1 MVKPYTKKYRHEKT
15 GKTMSDNKPKLV
27 FNVSAQRQD
36 ANGSI
41 ARCKDAEL
49 ILDTR
54 LAGRND
60 ALNPAELLLA
70 AIAACIIKGIERV
83 TPILKFEFS
92 ELEVSISGVRQDAP
106 PRMESIHYQIKVRSP
121 ESDSR
126 LALLHDNVKKFGTV
140 YNTVAPG
147 TDLQGELIRM

>member
-1 MVKPYTKKYRHEKT
+1 MA
-15 GKTMSDNKPKLV
+15 DNKPKLV
-27 FNVSAQRQD
+27 FNISAQRLD

-54 LAGRND
+54 LAGRSD
-60 ALNPAELLLA
+60 ALNPAELLLS

-92 ELEVSISGVRQDAP
+92 ELEVSISGVRQDSP
-106 PRMESIHYQIKVRSP
+106 PRMESIYYQIKIRSQ